1 MRGLIVRHAKH
12 GKAPKIIFG
21 EEFFFSLR
29 GQFLKKT
36 LMERGHVIKN
46 MIILQVEETQC
57 SFKQICIQF
66 IEQILDLPSAKWIRN
81 KDYYVHK
88 WSNFEVYAS
97 SFQGK
102 IGIN

>member
-1 MRGLIVRHAKH
+1 
-12 GKAPKIIFG
+12 
-21 EEFFFSLR
+21 
-29 GQFLKKT
+29 
-36 LMERGHVIKN
+36 MERGHVIKN
-46 MIILQVEETQC
+46 MIILQVEETKC